1 MDRHAKRSVLV
12 CNCCCREMRTRT
24 SRAGFIAGMCRQCR
38 TDSGPDHDAAI
49 DVREELRSPAE
60 DHDNTYNG
68 GSEYDYNDGSTD
80 FD

>member
-1 MDRHAKRSVLV
+1 
-12 CNCCCREMRTRT
+12 
-24 SRAGFIAGMCRQCR
+24 MCRQCR